1 MEITTEIAAEV
12 IAGITIKI
20 TAEVAIKVINR
31 TELKPNYSSGN
42 P

>member
-1 MEITTEIAAEV
+1 MKV
-12 IAGITIKI
+12 TIKI
-20 TAEVAIKVINR
+20 TTEVTIKVISK